1 MKRLMSG
8 AAILSSLAVTVAC
21 SDPTGDLRNG
31 PERMVTTPRYAFI
44 DLGTSKVITVQVLD
58 EQGNP
63 LATPVSVL
71 SSTAGV
77 VTVAVDDSFRLVH
90 PDPHVSAFKVSGDS
104 IDAARVIF
112 ASGSLRDTL
121 TAVVVPT
128 SAPRTA
134 TLSTTTPTPGEQIT
148 LTAPGNFLF
157 TPESKVVTA
166 KTGVEQPVVSVAT
179 DSTSLV
185 FVSLP
190 GTDDTVEVSNAVLKN
205 NPNAGSFSLRSSAGV
220 FAAPLDGSA
229 LFSTTTPNV
238 NTLVTATMPAGYK
251 ALPEVSVAFGSDLQT
266 VVSVAA
272 DSSSFVFRAHQA
284 GASGPVTLNNVVYS
298 SLTDVALS
306 GVVAQGAAAT
316 VGATI
321 VTLTG
326 ADAIATAPLIAIPG
340 PGQTSG
346 VIDNEVFST
355 GADCTGGT
363 GGGAACLIYK
373 FVLTEETSF
382 TVTANWLPNITDVG
396 IYFSDDTNTDPGV
409 GACDSHGR
417 GATAAPEVCTI
428 DPLPAGTWYM
438 QVTSYG
444 PLYPQNDPN
453 PTSIDIK
460 IANP

>member
-8 AAILSSLAVTVAC
+8 AAILSSLAVTLAC

-44 DLGTSKVITVQVLD
+44 DLGSSKVITVQVLD

-157 TPESKVVTA
+157 TAQSKVTTA
-166 KTGVEQPVVSVAT
+166 KLGVEQPLVSVAG
-179 DSTSLV
+179 DGTSLI
-185 FVSLP
+185 FVALP
-190 GTDDTVEVSNAVLKN
+190 GTDDTVEVSEAVLKN
-205 NPNAGSFSLRSSAGV
+205 NPAAGTFAVRSSAGV
-220 FAAPLDGSA
+220 LAAPLNGAA
-229 LFSTTTPNV
+229 LLSTTTPNV
-238 NTLVTATMPAGYK
+238 NGLVTATMPAGYK
-251 ALPEVSVAFGSDLQT
+251 ALPEVAITFDNDVQT
-266 VVSVAA
+266 VLSVAA
-272 DSSSFVFRAHQA
+272 DSNSFVFRAHKA
-284 GASGPVTLNNVVYS
+284 GPSGTVSLNNVAYS
-298 SLTDVALS
+298 TLTDVPLN
-306 GVVAQGAAAT
+306 GVEAQGAAAT
-316 VGATI
+316 VGATVI
-321 VTLTG
+321 TLTG

-346 VIDNEVFST
+346 VIDNEVFSS
-355 GADCTGGT
+355 GADCSAGT

-373 FVLTEETSF
+373 FVLAEETSF

-396 IYFSDDTNTDPGV
+396 VYFSDDTNTDPGA
-409 GACDSHGR
+409 GACDSKGR
-417 GATAAPEVCTI
+417 GATATPEVCTI
-428 DPLPAGTWYM
+428 DLPAGTWYM

-453 PTSIDIK
+453 PTSIDIS